1 MGTVLKIHEQP
12 LKLIVLILKHVFD
25 RLEGKSFDLNDLN
38 LNLKKLG
45 IRTELN
51 LDVTFIYECLK
62 INHTLLDE
70 QSLTVDNVKIPE
82 LKEVTVEYYQTFSET
97 KTYYYSLNVETYS
110 SDRKT
115 VFSFFEY
122 DGSDYVEPLYGK
134 LLDSDT
140 TESEIIDEGIN
151 NIY

>member
-62 INHTLLDE
+62 INHTLLNE

-82 LKEVTVEYYQTFSET
+82 LKRLP
-97 KTYYYSLNVETYS
+97 LNII
-110 SDRKT
+110 R
-115 VFSFFEY
+115 
-122 DGSDYVEPLYGK
+122 PLVK
-134 LLDSDT
+134 PKH
-140 TESEIIDEGIN
+140 IIIH
-151 NIY
+151 